1 MNAYAPNKDRKI
13 IAAASLAI
21 VSDIDMSAAVAP
33 ASQAPVV
40 LPDVSAEVQ
49 RDLLLPW
56 QRRKV
61 IQFVEENLTGTI
73 KVDELAGLTRLS
85 KTYFSRIFKAS
96 FNESPY
102 SYVLRRRMQLAKDLI
117 ADTTTPLS
125 VIALDCGMADQAH
138 LCKTFR
144 KVFGTTP
151 NDWRRRSRTINVGS
165 ATVREGN
172 TQTAA
177 DAARPN

>member
-13 IAAASLAI
+13 IDAASLAI
-21 VSDIDMSAAVAP
+21 VSDIDLSAAVSP
-33 ASQAPVV
+33 AHQTPVV
-40 LPDVSAEVQ
+40 LPDLSAEVQ

-61 IQFVEENLTGTI
+61 IQFIEENLTDTI
-73 KVDELAGLTRLS
+73 KVEELAGLTRLS

-102 SYVLRRRMQLAKDLI
+102 NYVLRRRMQLAKELI

-125 VIALDCGMADQAH
+125 AIALDCGMADQAH

-151 NDWRRRSRTINVGS
+151 NNWRRRARTINQNS
-165 ATVREGN
+165 ETARRGN
-172 TQTAA
+172 LQTIA
-177 DAARPN
+177 DTIRPN